1 MSTALHRKTMKT
13 SVCLAVL
20 ALAMYAGSAYSA
32 DLFWYG
38 TAGDGLWNTPANWS
52 TTEGSYTA
60 STAYPNDDMTYI
72 VHLYTHLVAGHA
84 IDITIPADCTD
95 AATDILGRNYA
106 KGKTFSDVLK
116 EFEQGAGTRYNPDI
130 VECIKNDEKLIGE
143 LTALTTEN
151 RLEIYKTVYSRY
163 IR

>member
-1 MSTALHRKTMKT
+1 MELSMRNI
-13 SVCLAVL
+13 LARHSAMAL
-20 ALAMYAGSAYSA
+20 ALAIVVAMPFAAAAA

-60 STAYPNDDMTYI
+60 STAYPNDEMTYI

-95 AATDILGRNYA
+95 AA
-106 KGKTFSDVLK
+106 
-116 EFEQGAGTRYNPDI
+116 AGLAVKI
-130 VECIKNDEKLIGE
+130 VGSPSGLAIIV
-143 LTALTTEN
+143 
-151 RLEIYKTVYSRY
+151 R
-163 IR
+163 